1 LLQREI
7 LPFLLI
13 FCALVATT
21 LLADALLHG
30 LAKAGRPPGF
40 AGEAA
45 DV

>member
-1 LLQREI
+1 MPQTLTRGVTLIAQRD
-7 LPFLLI
+7 LLI
-13 FCALVATT
+13 TGMA
-21 LLADALLHG
+21 